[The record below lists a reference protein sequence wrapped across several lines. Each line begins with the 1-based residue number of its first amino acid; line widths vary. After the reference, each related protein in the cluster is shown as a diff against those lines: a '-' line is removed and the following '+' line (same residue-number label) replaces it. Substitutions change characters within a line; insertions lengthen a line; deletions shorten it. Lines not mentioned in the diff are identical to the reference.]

1 MALNV
6 HLDRFMSKQTTI
18 LIVDDEPAI
27 IDVLRYNLERV
38 HYDVL
43 VAQNG
48 ESALELARRKRPDL
62 IVLDLMLPGLDGLDV
77 CRTLRQD
84 DDIPI
89 IMLTARDEEV
99 DRVVGLELGA
109 DDYVVKPFSMREL
122 MARIKSVLRRA
133 KAAPSKPGQTLELDA
148 LTLELDRYEAHWN
161 EIHLNLSALEF
172 ELLATLMRHAG
183 QVLTRE
189 QLLDQVWGY
198 DYHGDTRT
206 VDTAVKRLRG
216 KLRAVD
222 PAAADL
228 LVTVRGVGYKI
239 TDA

>member
-1 MALNV
+1 M
-6 HLDRFMSKQTTI
+6 TTI

-43 VAQNG
+43 IAQDG

-62 IVLDLMLPGLDGLDV
+62 IVLDLMLPGLDGLEV

-133 KAAPSKPGQTLELDA
+133 QAAPSKPGQTLHLDA
-148 LTLELDRYEAHWN
+148 LTLELDRYEAHWH
-161 EIHLNLSALEF
+161 EIYLNLSALEF